1 MHFWTIQNYYSHL
14 RMKIFVND
22 KPLELISFAK
32 LDPTKRFEH
41 RYQNVDE
48 IPEDVEWEGNVIFYE
63 PSLDLVIRLLY
74 LMRTRKMK
82 RLDSVTLV
90 SERKDELK
98 NFVKSRFLIVKAAG
112 GVVTKKQ
119 KILLIHRLGKW
130 DFPKGKFDKGETP
143 EQCAKREVEEECNV
157 KVRLGEHLCTTWHT
171 YTQNRRSILKK
182 TYWYT
187 MSCANDASMKPQEE
201 EGIDAIRW
209 FTDTEAK
216 TDLIDSYPSMRY
228 LFKKHL
234 KKSGTT

>member
-1 MHFWTIQNYYSHL
+1 
-14 RMKIFVND
+14 
-22 KPLELISFAK
+22 
-32 LDPTKRFEH
+32 
-41 RYQNVDE
+41 
-48 IPEDVEWEGNVIFYE
+48 
-63 PSLDLVIRLLY
+63 
-74 LMRTRKMK
+74 MK

-90 SERKDELK
+90 SVKKDELK

-119 KILLIHRLGKW
+119 KVLLIHRLGKW
-130 DFPKGKFDKGETP
+130 DFPKGKFDKGETS

-187 MSCANDASMKPQEE
+187 MSCTNDASMKPQEE

-209 FTDTEAK
+209 FTNAEA
-216 TDLIDSYPSMRY
+216 TTALVDSYPSMRF
-228 LFKKHL
+228 LFKKYL
-234 KKSGTT
+234 KKSEDA

>member
-1 MHFWTIQNYYSHL
+1 
-14 RMKIFVND
+14 MKIFVND
-22 KPLELISFAK
+22 KPLELISFEK

-48 IPEDVEWEGNVIFYE
+48 IPEEVEWEGNVIFYE
-63 PSLDLVIRLLY
+63 PSQDLLIRLLY

-90 SERKDELK
+90 TAAKKELK
-98 NFVKSRFLIVKAAG
+98 TFVKSRFLIVMAAG

-119 KILLIHRLGKW
+119 KVLLIHRLGKW

-157 KVRLGEHLCTTWHT
+157 KVRAGVHICTTWHT

-182 TYWYT
+182 TFWYQMDCT
-187 MSCANDASMKPQEE
+187 NDSGMKPQQE
-201 EGIDAIRW
+201 EGIDDIKW
-209 FTDTEAK
+209 FSEIEAK
-216 TDLIDSYPSMRY
+216 TALINSYPSMRY
-228 LFKKHL
+228 LFKKYL
-234 KKSGTT
+234 KKSRIT